1 MKETREFSEQE
12 IQEKIREIRRR
23 DKQAYDR
30 RRALRALAAEAEA
43 QKKGGKNNE
52 HSDG

>member
-1 MKETREFSEQE
+1 MKETRVFTEEE

-30 RRALRALAAEAEA
+30 RRALRALAAEAEKEG
-43 QKKGGKNNE
+43 KKDE
-52 HSDG
+52 HPEG